1 MRTLISLP
9 LTRTSTRMALD
20 PSASL
25 LVRVRQSLGADGLL
39 AALNEAQHCAKMAY
53 SKINAKAETLEGWN
67 GCRQRAQQ
75 SA

>member
-1 MRTLISLP
+1 MRTLNSLP
-9 LTRTSTRMALD
+9 RTRTSTRMALD

-53 SKINAKAETLEGWN
+53 SKINAKAETLDGWN

>member
-1 MRTLISLP
+1 
-9 LTRTSTRMALD
+9 MALD

-53 SKINAKAETLEGWN
+53 SKINAKAETMVGTDVGNLRNNRPELIEPT
-67 GCRQRAQQ
+67 
-75 SA
+75 